1 MNAFVEDIKQH
12 VSATL
17 SNAVD
22 EIKKAGRSVTTQD
35 AVERAVKDMNYA
47 LDAKVNQLARVTAQV
62 RVTPL
67 LLPRPSQFVPCRT

>member
-12 VSATL
+12 VSVTL
-17 SNAVD
+17 SKAVD
-22 EIKKAGRSVTTQD
+22 EIKNAGSVTTQD
-35 AVERAVKDMNYA
+35 TVERAVKDMNYA

-67 LLPRPSQFVPCRT
+67 FLPRPSQFVPCRT